1 MNKKRKLFILFVS
14 LILAISVAMGIV
26 MAVLMTKTERR
37 VNEFTFGDAQID
49 LTEENWD
56 TLKPED
62 KILYPNR
69 VIVKD
74 PKVKNTGKTD
84 LYIFIEVQIPCA
96 NIQTVHTETDKE
108 TLNPADW
115 HELFSYKVN
124 EGWELIENGLSDDKK
139 TATKVYAYTAK
150 IVAPEETTSTL
161 FDSVQYMNVI
171 EGQLKMGDTLNM
183 PINAYAIQAEYLN
196 EQGTTVKEKMLDA
209 YSKYKV
215 EVAKP

>member
-49 LTEENWD
+49 LTEEKWD

-62 KILYPNR
+62 KILYPDR

-74 PKVKNTGKTD
+74 PKVTNTGKTD

-96 NIQTVHTETDKE
+96 CIQTVDTGTDKE

-115 HELFSYKVN
+115 HELFSYEVN
-124 EGWELIENGLSDDKK
+124 EGWKLIESALSEDKK
-139 TATKVYAYTAK
+139 TATKVYAYTEK
-150 IVAPEETTSTL
+150 IVAPEETTATL
-161 FDSVQYMNVI
+161 FDSVQYVNAV
-171 EGQLKMGDTLNM
+171 EGQLEMGDTLNM

-196 EQGTTVKEKMLDA
+196 EQGTTVEEKMLDA